1 MTGELQEKAQAKLNI
16 SLTGFALQKPVT
28 SPTEN
33 TTLTEINKI
42 NKIVVVTQASSC
54 RAQSPCDVQP
64 LLKVLDQNVYLL
76 NLIKKWNNIIKFFLL
91 FRVI

>member
-16 SLTGFALQKPVT
+16 SLTGFAVKKPVT

-64 LLKVLDQNVYLL
+64 LLKVLDQNVYLYII
-76 NLIKKWNNIIKFFLL
+76 IKRCNIISSKYIIF
-91 FRVI
+91 